1 VQAAES
7 KIRNYESEISPLRLE
22 IKKLTERLKIE
33 NARAQSYEK
42 DVMVIQQEI
51 KEVQER
57 CQNAGVLK

>member
-1 VQAAES
+1 MQAAES

-42 DVMVIQQEI
+42 DVMVMVVVVVIAMVEWWW
-51 KEVQER
+51 
-57 CQNAGVLK
+57 